1 MGAFAPADMAKF
13 LTQAEV
19 TSINRLPGRATYQ
32 HYAAIG
38 DAKKRSRSHRWQ
50 QSLDGTWDFRLAH
63 TPTHALESLGK
74 SAEWATQT
82 VPGHWV
88 LQGFGSPHYTNTQL
102 PFDEDP
108 PQPPADNPTGIYRKR
123 FVVPTDWEGKR
134 VVVRFGSADS
144 ALILFLNG
152 EFVGLS
158 KDSRLPAEFDLSER
172 LKAGEN
178 EIMAVVPKWSDATF
192 VEDQDMWWLPGL
204 ARSVTLYATPR
215 VYLADVKIAA
225 QVERSGKGRLRVE
238 AEVAYADGPKQG
250 AKVEVQV
257 LDPRGKAILAKPI
270 RTEVESRNL
279 RVILDRNLGVVE
291 TMMAKSRLK
300 LWSSETPN
308 LYTVVVTLRA
318 GRAVSH
324 TAIRT
329 GFRNIAVVG
338 RNFLVNG
345 QRVLIAGVN
354 RHEFHP
360 RRGRALTDEDMET
373 DIKLM
378 KRYHFNAV
386 RASHYPPDERWLDL
400 CDEHGLMVVDEAN
413 IEAHHHH
420 NQVCQDPRYATTFV
434 DRVSR
439 MVLRDKNHPSIL
451 WWSMGNE
458 SGYGPNH
465 DAAAGWVRHYD
476 PTRPLFYEGA
486 ISVRQSRSTFAHGSQ
501 ATDIIC
507 PMYTEIA
514 DLRKW
519 ADYVDK
525 SLAATDEFDGESIL
539 REVEALNPEL
549 TSPLPRGPLKRLVDP
564 RDRPVIL
571 CEYSHAMGNSN
582 GSLSDYF
589 ELFRTVPGM
598 QGGFIWEWCDHAF
611 FQTMP
616 DGSERLA
623 YGGDFGDSPH
633 DANFCC
639 DGMVSS
645 EREPHPAMNE
655 HRKLAQPLGVEAIDL
670 KAGKLSVEN
679 RQNFRSLA
687 WLKGEYRWEIDGH
700 LISEGRLPRL
710 VAAPGKTME
719 MAVPVPAARLT
730 QGGNELVLTVVF
742 RSMETTAWWQ
752 AGEPVAWEQFAR
764 DLKPKSTKVARGAGQ
779 VNCEQVGDDWVISNE
794 SGTSR
799 IDRKTGAW
807 HTLMGEGGNLFA
819 QAPQLSLWRAPTDND
834 GIKLWEGQEEKAL
847 GRWRKFG
854 MDRLQRQIEGVQL
867 VQRKNEV
874 EVTTKVALS
883 GRDCWSDFSG
893 TERFVFGPKTVRM
906 DLDLVI
912 GEGALVDLPRIGF
925 LLSLV
930 PGFEDVQWHG
940 LGPDETYSDRRAAG
954 RIGRWQSTVAAMEVP
969 YVMPQEHGH
978 REEVRWVELRD
989 GEGRVVRV
997 KSAAYLGFNASH
1009 FHANDLYKATH
1020 REALVARPE
1029 TLLHVDGFHRGLG
1042 TGSCGPDTL
1051 SQYCWSTR
1059 RAKFSFELEVR

>member
-1 MGAFAPADMAKF
+1 M
-13 LTQAEV
+13 
-19 TSINRLPGRATYQ
+19 
-32 HYAAIG
+32 
-38 DAKKRSRSHRWQ
+38 
-50 QSLDGTWDFRLAH
+50 
-63 TPTHALESLGK
+63 
-74 SAEWATQT
+74 
-82 VPGHWV
+82 
-88 LQGFGSPHYTNTQL
+88 LQGYGNPHYTNTQL
-102 PFDEDP
+102 PFGEDP
-108 PQPPADNPTGIYRKR
+108 PQPPAENPTGIYRKC
-123 FVVPTDWEGKR
+123 FSVPKTWDGKR

-152 EFVGLS
+152 AFFGLS

-178 EIMAVVPKWSDATF
+178 EIVAVVPKWSDATF

-204 ARSVTLYATPR
+204 ARSVTLFATPR
-215 VYLADVKIAA
+215 VFLADVKIDA

-238 AEVAYADGPKQG
+238 AAIGFADGPQQG
-250 AKVEVQV
+250 AQVEVQV
-257 LDPRGKAILAKPI
+257 WGPDGKAVLAKPQ
-270 RTEVESRNL
+270 TAEVESRNL
-279 RVILDRNLGVVE
+279 RIILDRNLGVVE
-291 TMMAKSRLK
+291 MVVPKGRMK
-300 LWSSETPN
+300 LWSAETPN

-318 GRAVSH
+318 GNAVSH

-329 GFRNIAVVG
+329 GFRRIEVVG
-338 RNFLVNG
+338 RNFLLNG
-345 QRVLIAGVN
+345 ERVLIAGVN

-360 RRGRALTDEDMET
+360 RRGRALTDADMET

-413 IEAHHHH
+413 IETHHHH
-420 NQVCQDPRYATTFV
+420 NQVCKDPRYATTFV

-486 ISVRQSRSTFAHGSQ
+486 ISVRQSRSTFAHGSR

-519 ADYVDK
+519 TDYVTK
-525 SLAATDEFDGESIL
+525 SALRADEFDGEKVL

-549 TSPLPRGPLKRLVDP
+549 TSPLPRAPLSRSPDP

-582 GSLSDYF
+582 GSLGDYF
-589 ELFRTVPGM
+589 ELFRTVPGI

-623 YGGDFGDSPH
+623 YGGDYGDVPH

-639 DGMVSS
+639 DGLVSS
-645 EREPHPAMNE
+645 EREPHPAMAE
-655 HRKLAQPLGVEAIDL
+655 HRKLAQPVAVEAINL
-670 KAGKLSVEN
+670 KAGKLRVKN

-687 WLKGEYRWEIDGH
+687 WLKGEYRWEKDGE
-700 LISEGRLPRL
+700 IVSAGGLPKL
-710 VAAPGKTME
+710 VAAPGDSMVVT
-719 MAVPVPAARLT
+719 VPVPAARLVS
-730 QGGNELVLTVVF
+730 GGTELVLAVVF
-742 RSMETTAWWQ
+742 RSTETTAWWP
-752 AGEPVAWEQFAR
+752 AGEEIAWEQFGR
-764 DLKPKSTKVARGAGQ
+764 ELKPTRATVARREGSWG
-779 VNCEQVGDDWVISNE
+779 CEVEGDDWVVAN
-794 SGTSR
+794 GTGTAR
-799 IDRKTGAW
+799 IDRQTGAW
-807 HTLMGEGGNLFA
+807 HTFTQGGGNVFA
-819 QAPQLSLWRAPTDND
+819 DAPQLSLWRAPTDND
-834 GIKLWEGQEEKAL
+834 GIKLWEGQDEKAL
-847 GRWRKFG
+847 GRWRKLG
-854 MDRLQRQIEGVQL
+854 VDKLRRRIEGVKL
-867 VQRKNEV
+867 VRWKNEI
-874 EVTTKVALS
+874 EVVTKVSLS
-883 GRDCWSDFSG
+883 GRDCWTDFRG
-893 TERFVFGPKTVRM
+893 TERFVFGPNSVCL

-912 GEGALVDLPRIGF
+912 GAPQLRDLPRIGF
-925 LLSLV
+925 LLSLTA
-930 PGFEDVQWHG
+930 GFEQVAWHG
-940 LGPDETYSDRRAAG
+940 LGPDETYSDRCAAG
-954 RIGRWQSTVAAMEVP
+954 RVGRWQSTVAEMEVP
-969 YVMPQEHGH
+969 YVLPQEHGH
-978 REEVRWVELRD
+978 RHGVRAVELQD
-989 GEGRVVRV
+989 GAGRVVRI
-997 KSAAYLGFNASH
+997 KSDERFGFNASH
-1009 FHANDLYKATH
+1009 FHANDLYRATH

-1051 SQYCWSTR
+1051 PPYCWSAR
-1059 RAKFSFELEVR
+1059 RAKYSFELEVR